1 MKTFIDWKELNE
13 SLELKKEF
21 KGLFDRNEKDGIVNY
36 VRNIVEDEKDR
47 LNEIMKSLTIPIE
60 TSKGFRIYRYT
71 DSPII
76 VENDKLFILFE
87 IGVEYTEDKTDY
99 AYHKPEVLKAEKDF
113 LSKLQYKFK
122 IQNEKTISNPGA
134 HYVRIK
140 KELVI
145 EIDSI
150 FANIVTLYNHNNR
163 GKNLKKFGV

>member
-36 VRNIVEDEKDR
+36 VRNIVEDENQKLKDIIA
-47 LNEIMKSLTIPIE
+47 NVSIPSID
-60 TSKGFRIYRYT
+60 SKGFRIYRYT
-71 DSPII
+71 DSPIT
-76 VENDKLFILFE
+76 VENDKLFITFQ
-87 IGVEYTEDKTDY
+87 IDIDYTEDKSDY

-122 IQNEKTISNPGA
+122 IRNENTISNPGA
-134 HYVRIK
+134 SYIRIK
-140 KELVI
+140 KDLVI